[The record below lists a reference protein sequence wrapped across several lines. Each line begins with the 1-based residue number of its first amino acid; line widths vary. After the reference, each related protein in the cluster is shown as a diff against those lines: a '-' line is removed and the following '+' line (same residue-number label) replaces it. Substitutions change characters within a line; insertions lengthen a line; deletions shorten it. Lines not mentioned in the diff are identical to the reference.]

1 MNPVNQQGLHQ
12 SGKEAVSQHPGK
24 IVHEGTGKA
33 PSAESLSQST
43 TLCSSV
49 TKADSSPLEEKTS
62 GTGLSWPENS
72 SVCLTLQKR
81 GPAALYT
88 AGEWGHTGW
97 PPGTLI
103 TAFNSKCAWR
113 STIQPAGSLADL
125 GQPFRVLFS
134 EASEVT
140 EAFECPH
147 RLLVELSNISA
158 AWEGR

>member
-12 SGKEAVSQHPGK
+12 SGKEAVTKHPGK

-81 GPAALYT
+81 GPAAFYT
-88 AGEWGHTGW
+88 AVEWGDTGW
-97 PPGTLI
+97 PPG
-103 TAFNSKCAWR
+103 A
-113 STIQPAGSLADL
+113 
-125 GQPFRVLFS
+125 
-134 EASEVT
+134 
-140 EAFECPH
+140 
-147 RLLVELSNISA
+147 
-158 AWEGR
+158 